1 MGTVL
6 KLIGIG
12 WYVAIF
18 LVSGTMLGLL
28 IDGKTGSSP
37 LFTITGL
44 ILGLAVAGFGTYRM
58 LTLVTK
64 KNQD

>member
-1 MGTVL
+1 MLTVL
-6 KLIGIG
+6 TISFVMATI
-12 WYVAIF
+12 
-18 LVSGTMLGLL
+18 LGFL

-58 LTLVTK
+58 LTLVIK